1 MHSLIIAPQYFW
13 YINCSIQPVELETET
28 MKLRTLLIRSFVIA
42 MTALLCRPQLFATA
56 QEMEV
61 IAGGE
66 IEFQNY
72 CAVCHGADSRG
83 QGIMS
88 RFLTVR
94 PADLTQLAKK
104 SGGAFP
110 FWQVYRTIDGREEVR
125 GHGSRDMP
133 IWGDRFRTQAGGNDS
148 GSRAQAAGRLL
159 GLVFYLQHI
168 QER

>member
-1 MHSLIIAPQYFW
+1 MKSLKLIV
-13 YINCSIQPVELETET
+13 CSMSI
-28 MKLRTLLIRSFVIA
+28 LITVILYLVVPLA
-42 MTALLCRPQLFATA
+42 KA
-56 QEMEV
+56 QETEV
-61 IAGGE
+61 IAAGE
-66 IEFQNY
+66 LEYQNY
-72 CAVCHGADSRG
+72 CAVCHGVDNRG

-104 SGGAFP
+104 NRGEFP
-110 FWQVYRTIDGREEVR
+110 FWPVYRMIDGREEVR

-133 IWGDRFRTQAGGNDS
+133 VWGDRFRSQAGGTDP

-159 GLVFYLQHI
+159 GLVFYLQYI